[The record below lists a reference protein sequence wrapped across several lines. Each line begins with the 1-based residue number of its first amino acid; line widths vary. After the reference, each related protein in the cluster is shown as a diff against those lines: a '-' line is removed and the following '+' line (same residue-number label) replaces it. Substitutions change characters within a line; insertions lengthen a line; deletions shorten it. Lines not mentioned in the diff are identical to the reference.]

1 MTDEEKIQC
10 ILEGRCIF
18 CKQLLPKHDIHCKL
32 SPNRQIQDRLDN
44 ISNILEEKLTH
55 VTQLAQNNKVSLD
68 ELKEL
73 IDQLHTG
80 KDKDV

>member
-18 CKQLLPKHDIHCKL
+18 CEQLLPAHATHCEL
-32 SPNRQIQDRLDN
+32 SPNRQLQDGLDN
-44 ISNILEEKLTH
+44 IRNLMQEKLDY
-55 VTQLAQNNKVSLD
+55 VTQLAQHNEVSLD
-68 ELKEL
+68 ELKKL